1 MRNLFIFVFVFGLF
15 IGCGKNELTLPQ
27 NYENISFDE
36 LMKTLELKKTFS
48 DNDSTIY
55 ESEVMNSEKYKSS
68 NFYNYNEPMNDYC
81 QTNGGKVSVLSV
93 LDKLETNYL
102 KKQIDYSKVNTFYCK
117 KDKAV
122 LFTFFKEEIK
132 NSWKEY
138 PQYKYYFVDSKILS
152 NEVNT
157 FIAKKEQDEFIKI
170 ENEKI
175 KLNNKIQIAEN
186 KVKLMN
192 PKIQSIM
199 DNSFHNSSLINYQK
213 NNFKN
218 IDGIFYFSVIKRIE
232 KWDTNKI
239 RLNFD
244 GFYIFKEVDN
254 FTENFTNKIL
264 NTIEKE
270 YRFKVKPYKNEN
282 LISTGKFDNYGIF
295 ETNKDLDL
303 SSLDVI
309 VGFKQINNP
318 DIVRKCNDPQLINS
332 FTLNPD
338 SIKNIRGAH
347 CSQVYSYDAV
357 LYNIIVYD
365 HKTKQIIF
373 YAVNE

>member
-1 MRNLFIFVFVFGLF
+1 MKNLFMFVFILGLF
-15 IGCGKNELTLPQ
+15 TGCAKNEPTLPQ

-36 LMKTLELKKTFS
+36 LMKILELKKTYS
-48 DNDSTIY
+48 DDYSTIY
-55 ESEVMNSEKYKSS
+55 ESELMDKSS
-68 NFYNYNEPMNDYC
+68 DFYNYNKPMNDYC
-81 QTNGGKVSVLSV
+81 MANGGKVSILPV
-93 LDKLETNYL
+93 LDKLNTNYL
-102 KKQIDYSKVNTFYCK
+102 KNQIDYSKVNTFYCK

-122 LFTFFKEEIK
+122 LFTFFTEQIE
-132 NSWKEY
+132 NSWKKY
-138 PQYKYYFVDSKILS
+138 SQYKYYFVNSKILS

-213 NNFKN
+213 NNFKDV
-218 IDGIFYFSVIKRIE
+218 DGIYYFSVMKRIE
-232 KWDTNKI
+232 KWGTNKI

-244 GFYIFKEVDN
+244 GFYIFKEIDN
-254 FTENFTNKIL
+254 FTENFTNKVL
-264 NTIEKE
+264 NTIETD
-270 YRFKVKPYKNEN
+270 YRFKVKGYINEN
-282 LISTGKFDNYGIF
+282 LISTSKFDNYNIF
-295 ETNKDLDL
+295 ETDRDLDL
-303 SSLDVI
+303 SKVDVVI
-309 VGFKQINNP
+309 GLKQVNNP
-318 DIVRKCNDPQLINS
+318 DIVTRCNNPQLINTFIS
-332 FTLNPD
+332 NPD

-365 HKTKQIIF
+365 HKTKQIVF
-373 YAVNE
+373 YSVNE

>member
-1 MRNLFIFVFVFGLF
+1 MKNFYLFILVITLF
-15 IGCGKNELTLPQ
+15 IGCGKTEPTLPQ
-27 NYENISFDE
+27 SYRNISFDE
-36 LMKTLELKKTFS
+36 LMKTLELKKTYS
-48 DNDSTIY
+48 DSDSIIY

-186 KVKLMN
+186 KVKLIN
-192 PKIQSIM
+192 NKIGLIR
-199 DNSFHNSSLINYQK
+199 DNSIKNAFLTNYEKNSFKDTDGVYYFTIINK
-213 NNFKN
+213 
-218 IDGIFYFSVIKRIE
+218 ID
-232 KWDTNKI
+232 KWGTNKAKLDVD
-239 RLNFD
+239 RFVV
-244 GFYIFKEVDN
+244 YKEKQN
-254 FTENFTNKIL
+254 ITEDFTNKIL

-338 SIKNIRGAH
+338 SIKNIRGAY
-347 CSQVYSYDAV
+347 CSHAYSYDAV
-357 LYNIIVYD
+357 LYNIVVYD
-365 HKTKQIIF
+365 YKTKQIVF

>member
-1 MRNLFIFVFVFGLF
+1 MKNFYLFILVITLF
-15 IGCGKNELTLPQ
+15 IGCGKTEPTLPQ
-27 NYENISFDE
+27 SYRNISFDE
-36 LMKTLELKKTFS
+36 LMKTLELKKTYS
-48 DNDSTIY
+48 DSDSIIY

-81 QTNGGKVSVLSV
+81 QINGGKVSVLSV

-117 KDKAV
+117 KDKAI

-170 ENEKI
+170 ENENI

-186 KVKLMN
+186 KVKLIN
-192 PKIQSIM
+192 NKIGLIR
-199 DNSFHNSSLINYQK
+199 DNSIKNAFLTNYEKNSFKDTDGVYYFTIINK
-213 NNFKN
+213 
-218 IDGIFYFSVIKRIE
+218 ID
-232 KWDTNKI
+232 KWGTNKAKLDVD
-239 RLNFD
+239 RFVV
-244 GFYIFKEVDN
+244 YKEKQN
-254 FTENFTNKIL
+254 ITEDFTNKIL

-295 ETNKDLDL
+295 ETNRDLDL

-347 CSQVYSYDAV
+347 CSQAYSYDAV
-357 LYNIIVYD
+357 LYNIIIYD
-365 HKTKQIIF
+365 HKIKQIVF
-373 YAVNE
+373 YAVSE

>member
-15 IGCGKNELTLPQ
+15 IGCGKNEPTLPQ

-81 QTNGGKVSVLSV
+81 MANGGKVSVLPV
-93 LDKLETNYL
+93 LDKLNTNYL
-102 KKQIDYSKVNTFYCK
+102 KNQIDYSKVNTFYCK

-122 LFTFFKEEIK
+122 LFTFFTEQIE
-132 NSWKEY
+132 NSWKKY
-138 PQYKYYFVDSKILS
+138 SQYKYYFVNSKILS

-264 NTIEKE
+264 NTIETD

-282 LISTGKFDNYGIF
+282 LISTCKFDNYGIF
-295 ETNKDLDL
+295 ETNRDLDL

-338 SIKNIRGAH
+338 SIKNIRGAY

-365 HKTKQIIF
+365 HKTKQIVF
-373 YAVNE
+373 YSVNE

>member
-1 MRNLFIFVFVFGLF
+1 MKNLFMLVFILGLF
-15 IGCGKNELTLPQ
+15 TGCAKNEPTLPQ

-157 FIAKKEQDEFIKI
+157 FIAKKGQDEFIKI

-338 SIKNIRGAH
+338 SIKNIRGAY